1 LIITWILFG
10 IKHLIWLLKTRR
22 RNHLF
27 LRFRSLI
34 LLILL
39 LLLFYFAF
47 FIIQHLRSF
56 LWSSGSIFCFVDVMR
71 WIHACYARNMHWI
84 SFLDFENL
92 YCDVCFLFCL
102 EGREIKPHNCL
113 RCENI
118 YHCTVI
124 ACTSDYVVFWIAC
137 CLHFLFSINASLHF
151 SCAGIVWFLW
161 CYSTKCSPLSL
172 FNKQLKLSMLIEI
185 SSLPMWF
192 YENFSMWF
200 WCSWSLLIEY
210 CILSFFKIILRNS
223 LLTGLW

>member
-1 LIITWILFG
+1 MTWRTWKWLENLILMQLYMFGQCSRSKHKSLIITWILFG
-10 IKHLIWLLKTRR
+10 IKHLSWLLKTRR

-27 LRFRSLI
+27 LRFKSLI

-56 LWSSGSIFCFVDVMR
+56 LWSSGSIFCFADIMR
-71 WIHACYARNMHWI
+71 WIHALYARNMHWI

-124 ACTSDYVVFWIAC
+124 ACTSDYVVFSIALC
-137 CLHFLFSINASLHF
+137 QMHGVSIF
-151 SCAGIVWFLW
+151 
-161 CYSTKCSPLSL
+161 CS
-172 FNKQLKLSMLIEI
+172 LSMQACI
-185 SSLPMWF
+185 SHLLVLYDFCDAIPPSARRYLC
-192 YENFSMWF
+192 STS
-200 WCSWSLLIEY
+200 SWSCQCL
-210 CILSFFKIILRNS
+210 
-223 LLTGLW
+223 